1 MTKPGNGGGSSRRGF
16 LLGAVNAGAASV
28 LLGGMPR
35 QASAAEASELRILF
49 PGGTWKD
56 WFDQTFMAPFV
67 KKHGIKPIWKTGL
80 GYEPLIIAQRE
91 RPQWDMGQ
99 LDQVTSSQQAALK
112 TVVAWDAAKIPN
124 LKNVHPAFRYPH
136 LAGVV
141 HTPYG
146 IAVNT
151 KRIKKPITSWFDLWD
166 PEFAGKVAFP
176 DWVWAGEQ
184 VFHAINIMSG
194 GSAEN
199 IDPGIKKLKEL
210 YKTNKA
216 QTINNVEHTKQL
228 LVSEEVW
235 ICPYYGARTEQAKAA
250 GAPVE
255 FVLPKEGGMSWIY
268 NTAVIANRP
277 PESIALAEAFANE
290 TLDAEKQIAFSRLC
304 GYPPTNVEAMKN
316 LPPDLK
322 KLEFSSA
329 DLEAIG
335 KLARRFDYMAQF
347 THRDRNRERWNKE
360 VLGA

>member
-1 MTKPGNGGGSSRRGF
+1 MTRLKHRGGFDRRTF
-16 LLGAVNAGAASV
+16 LGALNVGAASAV
-28 LLGGMPR
+28 LGGLPGR
-35 QASAAEASELRILF
+35 VSAAQATELRLLF

-56 WFDQTFMAPFV
+56 WFDQTFVTPFAT
-67 KKHGIKPIWKTGL
+67 KHGVKPIWKTGL
-80 GYEPLIIAQRE
+80 GYEPLIIAQRA

-99 LDQVTSSQQAALK
+99 LDQVTSSQQAELK
-112 TVVAWDAAKIPN
+112 TVVEWTEARIPN
-124 LKNVHPAFRYPH
+124 LKNIHPSFRYPY

-166 PEFAGKVAFP
+166 PEFAGKVGFP
-176 DWVWAGEQ
+176 DWVWSGEQ
-184 VFHAINIMSG
+184 VFHAINLLSG
-194 GSAEN
+194 GTPQN
-199 IDPGIKKLKEL
+199 VDPGIKKMAEL
-210 YKTNKA
+210 YKKNKA
-216 QTINNVEHTKQL
+216 QTLNNVEHTKQL

-235 ICPYYGARTEQAKAA
+235 ICPYFGARTEQAKAA

-268 NTAVIANRP
+268 NTAIIAGRP
-277 PESIALAEAFANE
+277 PESVALSEQFAND

-304 GYPPTNVEAMKN
+304 GYPPTNLEAIRN

-322 KLEFSSA
+322 KLQYSEA
-329 DLEAIG
+329 ELEGFG
-335 KLARRFDYMAQF
+335 KMARRFDYKAQF
-347 THRDRNRERWNKE
+347 ANRDRNRERWNKE

>member
-1 MTKPGNGGGSSRRGF
+1 MTTTSDRQIDRRRF
-16 LLGAVNAGAASV
+16 LSGAANSG
-28 LLGGMPR
+28 LALAMLGGFSG
-35 QASAAEASELRILF
+35 QLSAAQATELRLLF

-56 WFDQTFMAPFV
+56 WFDQTFVTPFAQKHNV
-67 KKHGIKPIWKTGL
+67 KAIWKTGL
-80 GYEPLIIAQRE
+80 GYEPLLIAQRA

-99 LDQVTSSQQAALK
+99 LDQNTSAQQGALN
-112 TVVAWDAAKIPN
+112 TVVEWKESRIPN
-124 LKNVHPAFRYPH
+124 LKKVHPAFRYQF

-176 DWVWAGEQ
+176 DWVWSGEQ
-184 VFHAINIMSG
+184 VFHALNLLAG
-194 GSAEN
+194 GDAEN
-199 IDPGIKKLKEL
+199 IDPGIAKLKEL
-210 YKTNKA
+210 YKTRNAK
-216 QTINNVEHTKQL
+216 TINNVEHTKQL
-228 LVSEEVW
+228 LLAEEVW
-235 ICPYYGARTEQAKAA
+235 IAPYFGARTEQAKAA

-255 FVLPKEGGMSWIY
+255 FVIPKEGGMSWIY

-277 PESIALAEAFANE
+277 PESIALSEAFAND

-304 GYPPTNVEAMKN
+304 GYPPTNIDAMKN

-322 KLEFSSA
+322 RLEYSEA
-329 DLEAIG
+329 DLEAMG

-347 THRDRNRERWNKE
+347 AYRDRNRERWNKE
-360 VLGA
+360 VLGG